1 MKSFLILF
9 WVGLS
14 LLGLISCSSP
24 YYKIQLRD
32 GREITAHSAPE
43 FQAKTGYYRY
53 RNDRGKDALLL
64 REEVLLIEQM

>member
-1 MKSFLILF
+1 MKSYLIPICVCLITL
-9 WVGLS
+9 GLS
-14 LLGLISCSSP
+14 SCRSP

-32 GREITAHSAPE
+32 GREITAHSSPE